1 MPLKEETEV
10 QLLRSLSNTPLQVEI
25 TFLTTAT
32 YIGTNTPASHLN
44 EFYKTFEDV
53 KDRKFDGLIIT
64 GAPIEHMEYEDVQYW
79 DELTK
84 IMDWSNT
91 NVTSTLHICCH
102 ISIRVK
108 LRYNKRFAYIV
119 SNLCKTL

>member
-44 EFYKTFEDV
+44 EFYKTIEDV

-91 NVTSTLHICCH
+91 NVTSTLPSLASAVNVALAVTCFPS
-102 ISIRVK
+102 ISSGC
-108 LRYNKRFAYIV
+108 FV
-119 SNLCKTL
+119 SLS